1 MHIVAELAAVNNIA
15 IIMTIHDL
23 NLASMFCDKILMLKD
38 KHIFALGD
46 AQEVLTE
53 KNVREMYNVG
63 TKITLEDGFKHIR
76 LLKQL

>member
-1 MHIVAELAAVNNIA
+1 
-15 IIMTIHDL
+15 MTIHDL

-46 AQEVLTE
+46 TQEVLTE